1 VSITSARS
9 SLRALPVAG
18 LATSQFAVPVTMGTL
33 AEALTMDLV
42 VFATT
47 ATAPYVPA
55 DIRLSPGQVLLNI
68 SLRDLAPEL
77 LLA

>member
-1 VSITSARS
+1 
-9 SLRALPVAG
+9 
-18 LATSQFAVPVTMGTL
+18 MGTL